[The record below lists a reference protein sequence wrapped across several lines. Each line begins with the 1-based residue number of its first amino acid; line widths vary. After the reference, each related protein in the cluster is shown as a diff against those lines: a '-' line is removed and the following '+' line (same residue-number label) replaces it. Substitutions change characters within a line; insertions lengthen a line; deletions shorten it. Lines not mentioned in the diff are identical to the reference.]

1 MVVREFKSVVRRT
14 FRRVMWHDQARN
26 DHLLTQLWNDPD
38 GLLTSGTM
46 LKDGDRSTVV
56 RIEGEGVSHVLKRYN
71 LKGSIHTTAHAFLR
85 SRAMWSWRNGLYA
98 HQAGI
103 PTPRPLAALEMR
115 FGPMRGVSFFLCD
128 YVEGITLY
136 DLVRDHNPEPS
147 QIDELARAFSQ
158 IWQGLGRHRLTHGDM
173 KATNYIVDQ
182 ERKIWMLDL
191 DGMRRRTMGL
201 SWKRQREKDRRRFM
215 KNWQDLQE
223 PAAAFLACVD
233 TD

>member
-1 MVVREFKSVVRRT
+1 MVVREFKPVVKKT
-14 FRRVMWHDQARN
+14 FRRVMWHDQTLN
-26 DHLLTQLWNDPD
+26 DQILTQLWNDPD
-38 GLLTSGTM
+38 GLLASGTM

-56 RIEGEGVSHVLKRYN
+56 RLEGEDYSHVLKRYN
-71 LKGSIHTTAHAFLR
+71 LKGTIHTTAHVFLR
-85 SRAMWSWRNGLYA
+85 SRAMWSWRNGVYA
-98 HQAGI
+98 YLAGI

-115 FGPMRGVSFFLCD
+115 SGPMRGVSYFLCE

-136 DLVRDHNPEPS
+136 DLVRVHNPEPS
-147 QIDELARAFSQ
+147 QLDELATVFSQ
-158 IWQGLGRHRLTHGDM
+158 IWQGLGRLRLTHGDM
-173 KATNYIVDQ
+173 KGTNYIVDQ
-182 ERKIWMLDL
+182 ERRIWMLDL